1 MDDHAQNQIVV
12 VAAANALV
20 DEAYVLKRRLG
31 FFYNWR
37 FPWQW
42 WSPQRGLHLTWV

>member
-31 FFYNWR
+31 ASSTAGDFHGSGGHR
-37 FPWQW
+37 
-42 WSPQRGLHLTWV
+42 SADCT